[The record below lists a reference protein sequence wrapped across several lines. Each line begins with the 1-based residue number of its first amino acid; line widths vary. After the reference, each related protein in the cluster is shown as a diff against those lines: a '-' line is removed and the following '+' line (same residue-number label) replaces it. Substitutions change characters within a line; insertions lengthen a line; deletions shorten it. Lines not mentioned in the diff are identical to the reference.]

1 MKIRNI
7 SQLNDFFAAVNQCQG
22 GVWLE
27 SPEGDKYNLKSQFS
41 QYVALGALLTEQG
54 RNLEL
59 FCSHPQDE
67 AFFFQFL
74 AAHPDVQ
81 AND

>member
-7 SQLNDFFAAVNQCQG
+7 SQLNDFLAAVNQCQG

-54 RNLEL
+54 SNLEL
-59 FCSHPQDE
+59 YCSHVEDE
-67 AFFFQFL
+67 ENFYRFL
-74 AAHPDVQ
+74 SEHPEVQ
-81 AND
+81 